1 MILKFSQCSRS
12 RRREENE
19 VCIEK
24 LLKTLACVADGGSQ
38 QCFNLMGQREGERGE
53 RYGEGGGQLKGKFQF
68 SNIPFKHNVI
78 QFSLVCYLKERE

>member
-38 QCFNLMGQREGERGE
+38 QCFNLMGQRGGLMERLE
-53 RYGEGGGQLKGKFQF
+53 K
-68 SNIPFKHNVI
+68 
-78 QFSLVCYLKERE
+78 

>member
-38 QCFNLMGQREGERGE
+38 QCFNLMGQRERRGE
-53 RYGEGGGQLKGKFQF
+53 VL
-68 SNIPFKHNVI
+68 I
-78 QFSLVCYLKERE
+78 L